1 MPVSGPRGV
10 TGRRGGRADVWLAAV
25 AQLRVST
32 AVSVNSLCSALRVPA
47 ATHAHADTHADHDT
61 HQVVP
66 AKWDWGKFLKAA
78 VKLLPYAFEKS
89 DAQEKWGGE
98 NVFAVAMGG
107 R

>member
-1 MPVSGPRGV
+1 
-10 TGRRGGRADVWLAAV
+10 
-25 AQLRVST
+25 
-32 AVSVNSLCSALRVPA
+32 
-47 ATHAHADTHADHDT
+47 
-61 HQVVP
+61 VVP